1 MSINTIL
8 HHLYVIVVKMSKKIL
23 VVGISTSSHMN
34 ETLSAI
40 LMGYFTAHKTG
51 EVTLIGSTQA
61 SPQPNYYT
69 LATFP
74 WDRLSEFDVLVTLGP
89 IKDPALPTV
98 NLDELMTASVQ
109 AITEFV
115 RKGKGCVAI
124 HLASVRFN
132 EDFTEML
139 GGYFL
144 THPPILEFTI
154 QVDNADHPITKG
166 VSSFT
171 VVDELYF
178 TDYDSTSIQILLSAT
193 YEGKRYPMTWIKTYG
208 DGKVVYIAP
217 GHDFRTFLHPN
228 FLQLVEQAV
237 QWAS

>member
-1 MSINTIL
+1 MT
-8 HHLYVIVVKMSKKIL
+8 KKIL
-23 VVGISTSSHMN
+23 VIGISTNSHMN

-51 EVTLIGSTQA
+51 DVTLVGSTPTG
-61 SPQPNYYT
+61 PQPKYYT

-74 WDRLSEFDVLVTLGP
+74 WDRLNEYDVLVTLGP
-89 IKDPALPTV
+89 IKDPTSRIA
-98 NLDELMTASVQ
+98 NLDELTTAHVQ

-132 EDFTEML
+132 EDFTKML

-154 QVDNADHPITKG
+154 QVDDTHHPITKDIP
-166 VSSFT
+166 SFT
-171 VVDELYF
+171 VVDELYV
-178 TDYDSTSIQILLSAT
+178 TDYDPTSIKILLSAT
-193 YEGKRYPMTWIKTYG
+193 YGGKRHPMTWVKTYG
-208 DGKVVYIAP
+208 KGKVVYIAP
-217 GHDFRTFLHPN
+217 GHDFRTFLNPY
-228 FLQLVEQAV
+228 FLRLVEQAV
-237 QWAS
+237 HWASPSG

>member
-1 MSINTIL
+1 
-8 HHLYVIVVKMSKKIL
+8 MSKKVLII
-23 VVGISTSSHMN
+23 GISTSSHMN

-40 LMGYFTAHKTG
+40 LMGFFTAHKIG
-51 EVTLIGSTQA
+51 EVTLVGSTPTG
-61 SPQPNYYT
+61 PQPNYYT

-74 WDRLSEFDVLVTLGP
+74 WDSLSEYDVLVTLGP
-89 IKDPALPTV
+89 IKDPILQTA
-98 NLDELMTASVQ
+98 NLDELTTAHVQ

-132 EDFTEML
+132 EDFTKML

-154 QVDNADHPITKG
+154 QVDDTHHPITKDIP
-166 VSSFT
+166 SFT

-178 TDYDSTSIQILLSAT
+178 TDYDPMSIKILLTAT
-193 YEGKRYPMTWIKTYG
+193 YEGKRHPMTWIKKYG
-208 DGKVVYIAP
+208 EGKVVYIAP

-237 QWAS
+237 HWASQKG

>member
-1 MSINTIL
+1 
-8 HHLYVIVVKMSKKIL
+8 MSKKIL
-23 VVGISTSSHMN
+23 VIGISTSSHMN

-40 LMGYFTAHKTG
+40 LMGYFTAHQAG
-51 EVTLIGSTQA
+51 EVTLVGSTPT

-74 WDRLSEFDVLVTLGP
+74 WDRLSEYDVLVTLGP
-89 IKDPALPTV
+89 IKDPTLQTA
-98 NLDELMTASVQ
+98 NLDELTTAHVQ

-132 EDFTEML
+132 EDFTKML

-154 QVDNADHPITKG
+154 QVDDPHHPITKG
-166 VSSFT
+166 IPSFT

-178 TDYDSTSIQILLSAT
+178 TDYDPRSIKILLSAT
-193 YEGKRYPMTWIKTYG
+193 YEGKRHPMAWIKTYG
-208 DGKVVYIAP
+208 EGKVVYIAP

-237 QWAS
+237 HWASQKG